1 MSRKYIKKASSKS
14 RKFNQNFTAQVLME
28 SESDQIC
35 KEHPLKT
42 CEIGVCTENK
52 ISDFVS
58 KRILPEPYY
67 SEPIDTSP
75 KCLITNETEN
85 AMIKSQLTMIH
96 QNIELHRK
104 NTNLIH
110 LNSKL
115 ATENINLKKILSEN
129 DLDLTYQKEENKK
142 LLDTIKKLSTLI
154 TKSKKN

>member
-1 MSRKYIKKASSKS
+1 MSRKYIKKSSSKS

-28 SESDQIC
+28 SESHEIW

-42 CEIGVCTENK
+42 CEIGVCNENK
-52 ISDFVS
+52 ISNFVS
-58 KRILPEPYY
+58 RILPEPYY
-67 SEPIDTSP
+67 SEPIDTSS

-85 AMIKSQLTMIH
+85 AMIKTQLKMIH

-115 ATENINLKKILSEN
+115 AMENINLKKILSDN
-129 DLDLTYQKEENKK
+129 DLDLTYQKEQNKK
-142 LLDTIKKLSTLI
+142 LLNTIKKLSTLI